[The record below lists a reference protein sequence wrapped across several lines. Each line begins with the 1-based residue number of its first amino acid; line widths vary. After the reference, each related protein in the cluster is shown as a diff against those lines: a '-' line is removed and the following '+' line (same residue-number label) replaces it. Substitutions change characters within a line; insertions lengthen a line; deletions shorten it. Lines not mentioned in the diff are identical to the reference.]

1 GKLSKV
7 GTGQFK
13 PTAPHQSKF
22 INSPTP
28 ANANSIL
35 KHDRGIPGKHGPN
48 SGPVGNSSSGSSAA
62 QAPFIP
68 HAHSLPITSAGY
80 AGSTPALNAFS
91 QDTFGAGYID
101 TPPDQALAEGNGF
114 VFEAVNNVFQIFDT
128 NFGHVTNP
136 EPMEQFWADA
146 ILITGYCSVSD
157 PK

>member
-1 GKLSKV
+1 GEESVKRRKFATAGALLVTLLVAALAAASVSAAASAPKTATATGSKLAGKLSKV

-101 TPPDQALAEGNGF
+101 TP
-114 VFEAVNNVFQIFDT
+114 
-128 NFGHVTNP
+128 
-136 EPMEQFWADA
+136 
-146 ILITGYCSVSD
+146 
-157 PK
+157 